1 MKKRVLYDTNVV
13 LDVLLRRHPHYQ
25 FSVAALDVV
34 EKQSA
39 IVEGY
44 IAGHAITT
52 LDYLLR
58 KQVGKAQSRT
68 ALTKLL
74 EKIQVAPVTDTAI
87 RQALQTSFSDFED
100 AVCHAIALEMGLSV
114 IVTRNIGDFAL
125 STIAVELPEVFCANI
140 NSTY

>member
-13 LDVLLRRHPHYQ
+13 LDVLLQRHPHYHA
-25 FSVAALDVV
+25 SVLALDVV

-44 IAGHAITT
+44 IAGHA
-52 LDYLLR
+52 
-58 KQVGKAQSRT
+58 

-87 RQALQTSFSDFED
+87 RQALQSSFSDFED

-125 STIAVELPEVFCANI
+125 SMITVELPEVFCANI
-140 NSTY
+140 NSTH

>member
-1 MKKRVLYDTNVV
+1 MPV
-13 LDVLLRRHPHYQ
+13 
-25 FSVAALDVV
+25 ALDVV

-39 IVEGY
+39 IGY
-44 IAGHAITT
+44 IAGHAVTT

-58 KQVGKAQSRT
+58 KQVGKAQSKI
-68 ALTKLL
+68 ALTKRL

-87 RQALQTSFSDFED
+87 RQALQSSFSDFED

-125 STIAVELPEVFCANI
+125 STITVELPEVFCANI
-140 NSTY
+140 NSTH

>member
-74 EKIQVAPVTDTAI
+74 EKVQVAPVTDTAI
-87 RQALQTSFSDFED
+87 RQALQTS
-100 AVCHAIALEMGLSV
+100 L
-114 IVTRNIGDFAL
+114 T
-125 STIAVELPEVFCANI
+125 
-140 NSTY
+140 